1 MNKFENVRITD
12 FQMREVF
19 GQHGQVR
26 AQFQMNV
33 RSEMLKNVAT
43 IFDGIADRSRVVNS
57 DVARMMGSD
66 FQYGAPV
73 PAGEIPGGWEA
84 ERVAFILT
92 AEITMIA
99 GIVIETVVGG
109 YTDKLPQKTEAG
121 MNWDDVTFYVNS
133 ISEFRQTTVQT
144 PEGIREIKHLHAVD
158 HVLADL
164 TPDYQGAPAYSPRAA
179 KVRPCDTFNTIDLA
193 YLLSTMDQ
201 DQMIDTRT
209 LFTHMPTLSAREH
222 VIPSVWL
229 CTILRAYFQSSATAG
244 IGQEDGSSLRS
255 QARSYTLD
263 RPSTQVPFLRVLSQ
277 VTGNP
282 FSVSFQLNDIKQI
295 DGNFRSRSTYLLN
308 NDRPTGGVLS
318 RKHLPDDMQENYQ
331 HGGEAIERAS
341 VLVGMAANALAAKM
355 GLRKIGFHVD
365 NRWAGVEQVVVH
377 HVSSHG
383 PHDNTEII
391 EQFRLRFATE
401 VMPTVDMGGLWEC
414 RFRVRVDLY
423 EETEVEW
430 ELTEQKTFHL
440 CRIASFAD
448 ALLSPMVMPATKGPQ
463 RAEAHV
469 RLAADVDDIINS
481 IDIPK

>member
-1 MNKFENVRITD
+1 MNKFENVRITG
-12 FQMREVF
+12 FHMREVF

-33 RSEMLKNVAT
+33 RSEMLNNVAT
-43 IFDGIADRSRVVNS
+43 IFDGIADRALVTNA
-57 DVARMMGSD
+57 DVARMLSTD

-84 ERVAFILT
+84 ERVVFMLT
-92 AEITMIA
+92 AEVTMPL
-99 GIVIETVVGG
+99 GFVIETIVGG
-109 YTDKLPQKTEAG
+109 YTDRLPEKTEAG
-121 MNWDDVTFYVNS
+121 MNWDAVTFYVNS
-133 ISEFRQTTVQT
+133 ISEFRRLVEHT
-144 PEGIREIKHLHAVD
+144 PEGTREIKHLHATD

-164 TPDYQGAPAYSPRAA
+164 VPLSGPSVYEQRAA
-179 KVRPCDTFNTIDLA
+179 KVRPCDIFNTIDLA
-193 YLLSTMDQ
+193 YILSAADHGQLL
-201 DQMIDTRT
+201 DTRT
-209 LFTHMPTLSAREH
+209 LLTHLPTLSAREQA
-222 VIPSVWL
+222 IPSVWL
-229 CTILRAYFQSSATAG
+229 GTILRAYFQASATASTN
-244 IGQEDGSSLRS
+244 QEEYSMLRS
-255 QARSYTLD
+255 HARSYSMD
-263 RPSTQVPFLRVLSQ
+263 RSPVQVPFLRVLSQ
-277 VTGNP
+277 VTGDP
-282 FSVSFQLNDIKQI
+282 FSMSFRLNDIKQI
-295 DGNFRSRSTYLLN
+295 DGNFRSQSTYLLN
-308 NDRPTGGVLS
+308 SDRPSGGVLA
-318 RKHLPDDMQENYQ
+318 RKHLPADMQENYQ

-341 VLVGMAANALAAKM
+341 VLVGMAANALAAKL

-383 PHDNTEII
+383 PHDNAEIT

-448 ALLSPMVMPATKGPQ
+448 ALLSPMVMPMIKDRPQ
-463 RAEAHV
+463 NAQAHV
-469 RLAADVDDIINS
+469 RLAGDVDDIISS
-481 IDIPK
+481 INVPS